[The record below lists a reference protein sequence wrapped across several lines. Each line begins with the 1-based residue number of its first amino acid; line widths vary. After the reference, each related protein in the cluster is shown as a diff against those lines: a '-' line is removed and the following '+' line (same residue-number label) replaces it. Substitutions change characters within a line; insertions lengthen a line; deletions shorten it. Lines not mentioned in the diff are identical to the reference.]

1 MNSDYHEEYTN
12 ESLYARNN
20 RSEVIFIGDVLPKD
34 KGLGPGYYCLGCHKT
49 MQAVLPKTKVS
60 KYFRHHV
67 AKSNPENRCTYS
79 QESHRHFLSKTYL
92 KDLNKIKVPSLYK
105 YPDSVDDP
113 IYQIRE
119 ADFVNAHSVVLE
131 KAVFEDEHGEIQLI
145 SKDKIDKKYLFII
158 PDAILLNEKNEP
170 ILLVEFVATHKPDQE
185 KLMKLKRLGIDAVQV
200 NVPKSSPEE
209 IKRNL
214 LISKNT
220 KWLFNNEEQNT
231 PYVQISKED
240 PRRVYDVD
248 ELQRSLFEEGY
259 KCRSAQ
265 LGDLIRSIKS
275 ILESES
281 YRTIEQDIESEI
293 RRITLASE
301 RAESELEELREKHSR
316 SGIERHRVRRE
327 NFEKSREKF
336 SLKAAELEG
345 RYLSKRSRDGREITT
360 IVRDISDIRGR
371 TGEITENIR
380 SIELQSN
387 PEEAIRREREI
398 KRALKSEVEKF
409 GRQEDELQQSFDREF
424 GTLSEREQQVKSDL
438 QRKITSISD
447 DYERELQE
455 SIRNFDSI
463 KDGIEGRIVRTRESR
478 DSIGEKLRR
487 KEVELESE
495 TSKRI
500 RRRREDNE
508 AIRKDRIEKLNNGD
522 FEGALL
528 NQRIYERLPQL
539 NELTKLYSKRLE
551 IFRRIEKED

>member
-1 MNSDYHEEYTN
+1 METNNHEEFTN
-12 ESLYARNN
+12 ESLYAYELDNK
-20 RSEVIFIGDVLPKD
+20 VIFIGDVLEDD
-34 KGLGPGYYCLGCHKT
+34 KGLGPGYFCLGCKKQ

-67 AKSNPENRCTYS
+67 AKSSPENRCTYS
-79 QESHRHFLSKTYL
+79 QESHRHLLSKTFL
-92 KDLNKIKVPSLYK
+92 KDLNRIKVPSLYK
-105 YPDSVDDP
+105 YPDSDDDP

-119 ADFVNAHSVVLE
+119 ADFVKAHSVVLE
-131 KAVFEDEHGEIQLI
+131 KAIFEDKNGEVQLI

-231 PYVQISKED
+231 PYVQISEED

-265 LGDLIRSIKS
+265 LGDLIRSIKR
-275 ILESES
+275 LLGSES
-281 YRTIEQDIESEI
+281 YRTIEHDIESEI

-316 SGIERHRVRRE
+316 SGIERQRVRRE

-345 RYLSKRSRDGREITT
+345 RYLSKRSRDE
-360 IVRDISDIRGR
+360 
-371 TGEITENIR
+371 
-380 SIELQSN
+380 
-387 PEEAIRREREI
+387 
-398 KRALKSEVEKF
+398 
-409 GRQEDELQQSFDREF
+409 
-424 GTLSEREQQVKSDL
+424 
-438 QRKITSISD
+438 
-447 DYERELQE
+447 
-455 SIRNFDSI
+455 
-463 KDGIEGRIVRTRESR
+463 
-478 DSIGEKLRR
+478 
-487 KEVELESE
+487 
-495 TSKRI
+495 
-500 RRRREDNE
+500 
-508 AIRKDRIEKLNNGD
+508 
-522 FEGALL
+522 
-528 NQRIYERLPQL
+528 
-539 NELTKLYSKRLE
+539 
-551 IFRRIEKED
+551 

>member
-67 AKSNPENRCTYS
+67 AKSNPENRCTFS
-79 QESHRHFLSKTYL
+79 QETHRHFLSKTFL
-92 KDLNKIKVPSLYK
+92 KDLNKIKVPSLNK
-105 YPDSVDDP
+105 YPDSADGP
-113 IYQIRE
+113 IYQIRKSH
-119 ADFVNAHSVVLE
+119 FVNAYSVVLE
-131 KAVFEDEHGEIQLI
+131 MAVFEDENGKIQLT
-145 SKDKIDKKYLFII
+145 SKEKINDKYLYLI

-170 ILLVEFVATHKPDQE
+170 ILLVEFVATHKLDQK
-185 KLMKLKRLGIDAVQV
+185 KLMKLKRLGINAVQV
-200 NVPKSSPEE
+200 NVPKSSPKE

-220 KWLFNNEEQNT
+220 KWIFNYEEQNT
-231 PYVQISKED
+231 PYIQIPKED

-316 SGIERHRVRRE
+316 SGIERHQEQRERVE
-327 NFEKSREKF
+327 VSEKEFQSKVNR
-336 SLKAAELEG
+336 LEQ
-345 RYLSKRSRDGREITT
+345 RYRSKRSRVEEEIREIEGSIRKSGTEST
-360 IVRDISDIRGR
+360 I
-371 TGEITENIR
+371 EQ
-380 SIELQSN
+380 L
-387 PEEAIRREREI
+387 I
-398 KRALKSEVEKF
+398 KREQEKGSSLESRF
-409 GRQEDELQQSFDREF
+409 EELSRNKEEIREGF
-424 GTLSEREQQVKSDL
+424 IREKERIEEEFRKDSEREEQ
-438 QRKITSISD
+438 
-447 DYERELQE
+447 
-455 SIRNFDSI
+455 SIRDSREKADSI
-463 KDGIEGRIVRTRESR
+463 PETFERLRNDIESKIAKSQTAEESVIERFRIMEKRIESESSGTITKRREENER
-478 DSIGEKLRR
+478 IR
-487 KEVELESE
+487 KERLE
-495 TSKRI
+495 KY
-500 RRRREDNE
+500 
-508 AIRKDRIEKLNNGD
+508 NNGD
-522 FEGALL
+522 FKGALL